1 MLAVAAACRIQL
13 TPGGRGNQLYHEII
27 RFYDGDPE
35 RLLDGPCGGEPDYW
49 VYRWIRV
56 VALVLLGR
64 ELGVRARISAW
75 SNLLRGGR
83 SDVQLVDAGA
93 AQNVRH
99 CAVVKASTGLSAPSG
114 CPGHQPSRQL
124 GDDLHAFLAD

>member
-56 VALVLLGR
+56 WHWSCLG
-64 ELGVRARISAW
+64 GSSA
-75 SNLLRGGR
+75 SGR
-83 SDVQLVDAGA
+83 V
-93 AQNVRH
+93 
-99 CAVVKASTGLSAPSG
+99 SAPGRIFCAAVGQTCSL
-114 CPGHQPSRQL
+114 STRAL
-124 GDDLHAFLAD
+124 RKMSATARW